1 MMYKLAFLP
10 EIIGA
15 DWHVL
20 MLLMLSLTREVF
32 GVQAYVK

>member
-1 MMYKLAFLP
+1 MYKLAFLP

-15 DWHVL
+15 DWACKG
-20 MLLMLSLTREVF
+20 LLMLSLIREVF